1 MKILM
6 DARVMGESPSGIGI
20 YIYNFA
26 KGICDLYPDVEVEL
40 VTDIAVSSQI
50 QEFES
55 KGITIYK
62 YGQKIRKNFA
72 LIKYYK
78 YVQQVIYESK
88 PDVFWECN
96 NIFLTRIVNPYG
108 KVVTTIHDMFPL
120 TMKGCFGKI
129 YPYYFR
135 YGIHNTIKNV
145 DFIVYNSEETRRDT
159 EKFFVF

>member
-62 YGQKIRKNFA
+62 YGQKINQR
-72 LIKYYK
+72 LY
-78 YVQQVIYESK
+78 
-88 PDVFWECN
+88 
-96 NIFLTRIVNPYG
+96 
-108 KVVTTIHDMFPL
+108 
-120 TMKGCFGKI
+120 
-129 YPYYFR
+129 
-135 YGIHNTIKNV
+135 
-145 DFIVYNSEETRRDT
+145 
-159 EKFFVF
+159 